1 MALRVDRETALDWLG
16 IERYRPSGRLRP
28 PGRDR
33 AERPLPAGR
42 ETGDAE
48 PAPAAALSADTVVS
62 GDPGA
67 PEAAVET
74 GPAGETASVDQA
86 VDRAASAE
94 AARPAAFAPAGSTA
108 DDVADHSGANA
119 SPEDGVCLAAHS
131 GHRALGAAIA
141 RVGGLAC
148 REIDG
153 ATAGEGEGVW
163 LAGRHWALAD
173 LAGDAEAKRRLW
185 RALVARRRGRS

>member
-16 IERYRPSGRLRP
+16 IERYRPSDRVRP

-42 ETGDAE
+42 EAGDAD
-48 PAPAAALSADTVVS
+48 PAPDAVMAADTMMPV
-62 GDPGA
+62 GPGA

-74 GPAGETASVDQA
+74 GPTGESASVERA
-86 VDRAASAE
+86 VDRASSAE
-94 AARPAAFAPAGSTA
+94 AARPAAIAPAGLKA
-108 DDVADHSGANA
+108 DDVANHTGANA

-141 RVGGLAC
+141 RVGGLPC
-148 REIDG
+148 RQLDG